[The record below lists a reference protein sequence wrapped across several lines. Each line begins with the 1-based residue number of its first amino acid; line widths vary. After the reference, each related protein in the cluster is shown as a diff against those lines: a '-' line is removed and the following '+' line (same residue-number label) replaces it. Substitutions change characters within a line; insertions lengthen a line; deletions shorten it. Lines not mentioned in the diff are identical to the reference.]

1 MFNPM
6 RSPAARLCCL
16 DLDTFFVSVERI
28 LDPSLVGQPVIV
40 GGRRGQRGVVTACS
54 YEVRAYGVR
63 SGMSMVEA
71 ERLAPPDA
79 IFLPTR
85 GGTYE
90 PYSRQVRALLEAA
103 CPAVQAASID
113 EFYLDYG
120 GCDALLSRP
129 GEPGGDEPLLREVR
143 ALRQRI
149 QDELGLPASVG
160 IGATRAIAKMASR
173 DAKPAGVF
181 LVPLG
186 QERAYVSLLP
196 VRAFPGIGPVAE
208 SHLRQAGVLT
218 LGQLLDL
225 PPGPL
230 RHRVRGLRESVE
242 RGIDPARA
250 GSLGHHRPA
259 FREHDPQ
266 GVTVGSISN
275 ERTFLADVRE
285 PGLVLDQLRA
295 LSERV
300 AWRARGRDVRARTVT
315 LKLRYADFET
325 LTRARTIPPTW
336 EEGEIHRAI
345 LALYAEHRDP
355 RRAVRLV
362 GVALSNLVAP
372 DRQLLLPFADPERPD
387 PGQAID
393 EVRRRFGYQAI
404 RVGLAA
410 EPGPDPLRVRDRG
423 SPTPGRSA
431 RRSAAGC

>member
-1 MFNPM
+1 MPP
-6 RSPAARLCCL
+6 PAARLCCL
-16 DLDTFFVSVERI
+16 DLDTFFVSVERL
-28 LDPSLVGQPVIV
+28 LDPALVGRPVIV

-54 YEVRAYGVR
+54 YEVRACGVR

-71 ERLAPPDA
+71 ERLAPREA
-79 IFLPTR
+79 VFLPTR

-90 PYSRQVRALLEAA
+90 PYSRQVRALLEGA
-103 CPAVQAASID
+103 CPVVQAASID

-120 GCDALLSRP
+120 GCDAILARP
-129 GEPGGDEPLLREVR
+129 GEPGGDAALLREVR

-186 QERAYVSLLP
+186 QERAYVAALP
-196 VRAFPGIGPVAE
+196 VRAFPGIGPVSE
-208 SHLRQAGVLT
+208 SNLQQAGVHT

-230 RHRVRGLRESVE
+230 RHRVRGLLESVSH
-242 RGIDPARA
+242 GIDPARA
-250 GSLGHHRPA
+250 GALGHHRPA

-300 AWRARGRDVRARTVT
+300 AWRARGRDVRARTVA
-315 LKLRYADFET
+315 LKLRYADFDT
-325 LTRARTIPPTW
+325 ITRARTIPPTCD
-336 EEGEIHRAI
+336 ESEIHRCI
-345 LALYAEHRDP
+345 LGLYAEHRDP

-372 DRQLLLPFADPERPD
+372 DRQLRLPFADAERPD
-387 PGQAID
+387 PGKAID
-393 EVRRRFGYQAI
+393 EVRRRFGYDAI
-404 RVGLAA
+404 RVGA
-410 EPGPDPLRVRDRG
+410 PGSGQADPSRVRNRG
-423 SPTPGRSA
+423 SPPPGRSA
-431 RRSAAGC
+431 TPRPPQC